1 MNMEKRKAVEDVL
14 MTLKTDLKVIGIRY
28 GHALARDRK

>member
-1 MNMEKRKAVEDVL
+1 MNMEKRKATEDVL
-14 MTLKTDLKVIGIRY
+14 MKLKIDLKIMGIRY

>member
-1 MNMEKRKAVEDVL
+1 MNMEKRKAMEDVL
-14 MTLKTDLKVIGIRY
+14 MKLKIDLKIMGIRY